1 MRRTKYQLRKY
12 DFKMILLI
20 IVLCVIGYLVLTSA
34 MANDA
39 DRDST
44 LFKQLV
50 GFGIGGALM
59 ILLSLVDYHFIL
71 RMSAVIYLVMLGL
84 LGAVL
89 LIGVSAN
96 NATRWLNLGFF
107 QIQPSEFAK
116 IGIIV
121 VFAAYFMNHRDRI
134 NKPLVLGGALLIYA
148 IPAFLILKEP
158 DLSTT
163 LVTVFIFLCMLYA
176 AEISYKWI
184 AAAVGA
190 AIPLGS
196 LFIYLIM
203 QEDQKILATY
213 QKNRIL
219 SWIFPDQ
226 YESTGLTTQ
235 QDNSVLAISSGQL
248 YGKGLNNTS
257 LESVKNGE
265 FLSEENCDFIFAV
278 IGEELGFVGSVIII
292 VLMALLIF
300 ECLKIASKAKDLG
313 GRIICVGMASLLA
326 FQTFVNI
333 GVASGILP
341 NTGLPLPFMS
351 AGVSSLISTFI
362 GMGMVLNVGLQRRN
376 ESLAV
381 W

>member
-1 MRRTKYQLRKY
+1 MFRLSEYKLRKY

-44 LFKQLV
+44 LLKQLI
-50 GFGIGGALM
+50 GFGVGGFIM
-59 ILLSLVDYHFIL
+59 IFLSLVDYHFIL
-71 RMSAVIYLVMLGL
+71 RMSSVIYIGMLGL
-84 LGAVL
+84 LAAVL

-121 VFAAYFMNHRDRI
+121 VFASYFMNHRDQI
-134 NKPLVLGGALLIYA
+134 NKPWILGGALVLYA

-176 AEISYKWI
+176 AELSYKWI
-184 AAAVGA
+184 LGACAAAV
-190 AIPLGS
+190 PLGA
-196 LFIYLIM
+196 LFIFLLM
-203 QEDQKILATY
+203 NDMILAEY
-213 QKNRIL
+213 QRNRIL

-226 YESTGLTTQ
+226 YESSGLTTQ

-257 LESVKNGE
+257 FESVKNGE

-292 VLMALLIF
+292 ALMALLVF
-300 ECLKIASKAKDLG
+300 ECLRIGSKAKDLG
-313 GRIICVGMASLLA
+313 GRIICVGMAALLS

-351 AGVSSLISTFI
+351 AGVSSLLSTFI
-362 GMGMVLNVGLQRRN
+362 GMGLVLNVGLQRKD
-376 ESLAV
+376 ETAAE

>member
-1 MRRTKYQLRKY
+1 MFRLSEYKLRKY
-12 DFKMILLI
+12 NFKIILLVI
-20 IVLCVIGYLVLTSA
+20 TLCVIGYLVLTSA
-34 MANDA
+34 MANDS

-44 LFKQLV
+44 LLKQLI
-50 GFGIGGALM
+50 GFGVGGFIM
-59 ILLSLVDYHFIL
+59 IFLSLVDYHFIL
-71 RMSAVIYLVMLGL
+71 RMSSVIYIGMLGL
-84 LGAVL
+84 LAAVL
-89 LIGVSAN
+89 LVGVSAN
-96 NATRWLNLGFF
+96 NATRWLSLGFF

-121 VFAAYFMNHRDRI
+121 VFAAYFMNHRDQI
-134 NKPLVLGGALLIYA
+134 NRPWILGGALLLYA
-148 IPAFLILKEP
+148 VPAFLILKEP

-176 AEISYKWI
+176 AKLSYKWI
-184 AAAVGA
+184 LGACAA
-190 AIPLGS
+190 AIPLGA
-196 LFIYLIM
+196 LFIFLIM
-203 QEDQKILATY
+203 NDMILAEY
-213 QKNRIL
+213 QRNRIL

-257 LESVKNGE
+257 FESVKNGE

-278 IGEELGFVGSVIII
+278 IGEELGFIGSVIII
-292 VLMALLIF
+292 ALMAFLVF
-300 ECLKIASKAKDLG
+300 ECLRIASKAKDMG
-313 GRIICVGMASLLA
+313 GRIICVGMAALLS

-333 GVASGILP
+333 GVASGLLP

-351 AGVSSLISTFI
+351 AGVSSLLSTFI
-362 GMGMVLNVGLQRRN
+362 GMGLVLNVGLQRKD
-376 ESLAV
+376 ETVAE